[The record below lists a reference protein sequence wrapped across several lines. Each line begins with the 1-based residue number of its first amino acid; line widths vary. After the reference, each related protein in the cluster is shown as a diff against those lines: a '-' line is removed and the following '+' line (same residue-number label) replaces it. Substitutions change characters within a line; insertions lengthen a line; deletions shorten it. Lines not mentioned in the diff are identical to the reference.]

1 MMRKVEAVVFDVD
14 GVLTTV
20 DSVWQFIHTHLGTT
34 AEASRYREMYRRGEI
49 TYEQWALLDASLWK
63 GVSEKRLKEIVT
75 RIRLRDGASEL
86 ISNLKARGIKTAAI
100 SAGLDIV
107 TNHVCRKLGIDEC
120 VSNRLVFR
128 DGVFTGGV
136 EVLVEYNNKGE
147 VLRQLARSLGVE
159 LENTIAVGDSEV
171 DISMFRVAGI
181 SVAFNPAN
189 RRVEEQAD
197 YVIKSPTLHPLKE
210 LLEKI
215 LDC

>member
-1 MMRKVEAVVFDVD
+1 MRKVEAVVFDVD

-34 AEASRYREMYRRGEI
+34 AEASRYREMYRQGEI

-75 RIRLRDGASEL
+75 RIRLRDGAREL
-86 ISNLKARGIKTAAI
+86 LSSLKARGIKTAAI

-107 TNHVCRKLGIDEC
+107 TKYVCRKLGIDEC

-147 VLRQLARSLGVE
+147 VLRRLARSLGVE
-159 LENTIAVGDSEV
+159 LENTIAVGDSEI

-197 YVIKSPTLHPLKE
+197 YVIKSPTLYPLKE

>member
-1 MMRKVEAVVFDVD
+1 MRKVEAVVFDVD

-20 DSVWQFIHTHLGTT
+20 DSVWQFIHTYLGT
-34 AEASRYREMYRRGEI
+34 ADEASRYREMYRRGEI

-63 GVSEKRLKEIVT
+63 GVSEKRLKEIVR
-75 RIRLRDGASEL
+75 RIRLRDGAREL
-86 ISNLKARGIKTAAI
+86 ISGLKVKGIKTAAI

-107 TNHVCRKLGIDEC
+107 TNYVCKELGIDEC
-120 VSNRLVFR
+120 VSNRLVFQ

-136 EVLVEYNNKGE
+136 EVLVEYNKGE

-189 RRVEEQAD
+189 PRVEEQAD
-197 YVIKSPTLHPLKE
+197 YVIKSPALHPLKE
-210 LLEKI
+210 LLEKL

>member
-20 DSVWQFIHTHLGTT
+20 DSVWQFIHTHLGT
-34 AEASRYREMYRRGEI
+34 ADEASRYREMYRRGEI

-63 GVSEKRLKEIVT
+63 GVSEKKLKEIV
-75 RIRLRDGASEL
+75 RKIRLRDGAREL
-86 ISNLKARGIKTAAI
+86 IFSLKSKGIKTAAI

-107 TNHVCRKLGIDEC
+107 TNYVCRELGIDEC
-120 VSNRLVFR
+120 VSNRLVFQ

-210 LLEKI
+210 LLEKL